1 MEAFAAIEAR
11 QCKRAYLDEPVPAA
25 LLADVLRSA
34 AHAPSTRNGQ
44 PWRVEVAAGECR
56 RRLAARLLA
65 EFDRGT
71 PTRPDY
77 PNRTAADDPAIAARV
92 ADASRGVLLAKG
104 YRNPDELAR
113 REHLRDNMD
122 FYGAPVELV
131 FHLAAPAPAG
141 WFLETGFF
149 LQNVMLGLVAAGLGS
164 CPQFSVAG
172 YPDAI
177 REVLGLGPDRIVVC
191 GLAVGYP
198 DESAAVNAY
207 RPDRAE
213 LDEYV
218 RWHGQTPLATATG

>member
-1 MEAFAAIEAR
+1 MEAFAAILAR

-25 LLADVLRSA
+25 LLAEVLRAA

-56 RRLAARLLA
+56 QRLATRLLA
-65 EFDRGT
+65 EFDRGA

-77 PNRTAADDPAIAARV
+77 PNRMAADDPAIAARAV
-92 ADASRGVLLAKG
+92 DANKGVLLAKG
-104 YRNPDELAR
+104 YRSPDKAAR
-113 REHLRDNMD
+113 REHLRDNMN

-131 FHLAAPAPAG
+131 FHLPAGAPAG

-177 REVLGLGPDRIVVC
+177 REVLELGPGRIVVC
-191 GLAVGYP
+191 GLAVGHP
-198 DESAAVNAY
+198 DESAAVNRY
-207 RPDRAE
+207 RPGRAE

>member
-11 QCKRAYLDEPVPAA
+11 QCKRAYLDQPVPAS
-25 LLADVLRSA
+25 LLTQVLRA
-34 AHAPSTRNGQ
+34 AAYAPSTRNGQ

-56 RRLAARLLA
+56 RQLAARLLA
-65 EFDRGT
+65 AFERQA
-71 PTRPDY
+71 PKPDY
-77 PNRTAADDPAIAARV
+77 PNRMAADDPEIAARA
-92 ADASRGVLLAKG
+92 ADANRGVLLAKG
-104 YRNPDELAR
+104 FRTPDKATR

-122 FYGAPVELV
+122 FYGAPVELI
-131 FHLAAPAPAG
+131 FHLAAEAPPG

-149 LQNVMLGLVAAGLGS
+149 VQNVMLGLVAAGLGS

-177 REVLGLGPDRIVVC
+177 REVLGLGPNRIIVC

-198 DESAAVNAY
+198 DESAAVNGY